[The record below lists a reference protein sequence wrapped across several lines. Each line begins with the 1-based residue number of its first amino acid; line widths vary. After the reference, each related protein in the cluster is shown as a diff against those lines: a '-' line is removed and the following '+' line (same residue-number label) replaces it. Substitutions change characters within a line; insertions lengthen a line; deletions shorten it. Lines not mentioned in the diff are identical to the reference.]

1 MADVSSTRVKV
12 NVLGAQLIAADIVE
26 LTLSSAEGTSL
37 PAWQAGAH
45 IDLELPSGLVRQYS
59 LCGGVDA
66 STYTVSVLREPSG
79 RGGSVEVH
87 EALTVGATL
96 MVSGPRNN
104 FALKESGS
112 YLFIAGGIGI
122 TPILA
127 MIEAA
132 ERACAEWTLVYGG
145 RSLSTMAYLDRLRAI
160 GGDRVR
166 VIPEDTD
173 GRPDLAQ
180 LLGSVGP
187 GTEIYCC
194 GPGRLLDAVGLRS
207 AEFGVAERL
216 HVERFAAA
224 ADAVTGPVD
233 GDTAFDVELEQSGIT
248 VRVESDQTILDAL
261 DAAGV
266 DAPFSC
272 EEGFCGSCETR
283 VICGTPDHRDTVA
296 SADAHDAEGTM
307 IICVGRSRGPRLV
320 LDL

>member
-1 MADVSSTRVKV
+1 MAEVSSRAKV
-12 NVLGAQLIAADIVE
+12 SVSAARLITDDVVE
-26 LTLSSAEGTSL
+26 LVLSSAEGTTL
-37 PAWQAGAH
+37 PRWQAGSH

-66 STYTVSVLREPSG
+66 STYTVAVLREPNG

-87 EALTVGATL
+87 ETLPVGATL
-96 MVSGPRNN
+96 MIAGPRNN
-104 FALKESGS
+104 FALRESGS

-132 ERACAEWTLVYGG
+132 ESAGADWTLVYGG
-145 RSLSTMAYLDRLRAI
+145 RSLATMAYRDRLQTI

-166 VIPEDTD
+166 VVPEDTE

-180 LLGSVGP
+180 LLGGVGP
-187 GTEIYCC
+187 NTEIYCC
-194 GPGRLLDAVGLRS
+194 GPGGLLDAVDRQC
-207 AEFGVAERL
+207 AELDLGERL

-224 ADAVTGPVD
+224 ADAVTGPVA
-233 GDTAFDVELEQSGIT
+233 GDTAFDIELVQSGIT

-283 VICGTPDHRDTVA
+283 VVCGTPDHRDTVA
-296 SADAHDAEGTM
+296 SPDAHDAASTM
-307 IICVGRSRGPRLV
+307 ILCVGRSRGPRLV